1 MSSENLKKSG
11 HMTGKNCILDAL
23 FGIIECIAQTV
34 KFQKRTRIVIEY
46 DPDAENWSMDV
57 FTDTVEST
65 RTDSQ

>member
-1 MSSENLKKSG
+1 MNSENLKNSG
-11 HMTGKNCILDAL
+11 RITGKNCILDAL

-46 DPDAENWSMDV
+46 DPGAENWSIDV
-57 FTDTVEST
+57 FTDAVEPT